1 MTVGTAHTG
10 KPSVS
15 SANTAARLP
24 TEPRATW
31 LEMTMTARGASA
43 FSLFMEFLDRDD
55 VSLNRHPD
63 LSLFWSMIFSENRFP
78 LFGIML

>member
-10 KPSVS
+10 NPSVS

-31 LEMTMTARGASA
+31 LEMTMTARGVSGC
-43 FSLFMEFLDRDD
+43 SVFMMPQTLRI
-55 VSLNRHPD
+55 R
-63 LSLFWSMIFSENRFP
+63 
-78 LFGIML
+78 